1 MNYLRD
7 LLYNSGS
14 VREPKKS
21 STAEAFEA
29 SSSIADRKR
38 DAEVGTKQQKKK
50 STPRGDLLAL
60 LEANKEQYPT
70 DAENLHDPDE
80 AVEPS
85 SFTGGTDVLK
95 IEEINVAGQGDVR
108 SPGARRMLNNIAAYA
123 PQLPPDVGLLPP
135 RTPSP
140 RIDQWPVCCSEK
152 DSDPP
157 KYEQSTPS
165 PKPRKKKDESPVL
178 KGAITML
185 SEQLSPPGNKI
196 TDRWQLMS
204 EYRSLDSRLM
214 RLEVMEA
221 VMRIQIRAM
230 APSAT
235 DIIYEDDDSAWE
247 DLEDDSVEKYELA
260 CSSEYRDDGA
270 SIEIVDGG
278 DEGSTAGRD
287 LQDASYDE
295 CTGSTDESLTIIS
308 TLLPL
313 GMEPVN
319 SVVCGSNC
327 MQQEDKSDEKSD
339 VSEHLQ
345 SDWPYLAEMDESAE
359 FLRSNLKPGFCD
371 PFDDEDNR
379 SNITDD
385 KKLLPPRRLDYITR
399 SRPTTDRK
407 VNRLDDFD
415 DRSNQENRRARND
428 RRGNKSRLEHH
439 RPRSALSIDPFQFLR
454 DDFDYMNDNDLLPTS
469 DSDSECGQLQ
479 SITNQ
484 CSEPLDIGQ
493 NTISP
498 ELNAKV
504 TRDIMEMLDGKVDEG
519 LLKSPQGGRIGSSPP
534 GRQDTVQWTDLRSHA
549 SPTLSNRSGST
560 SSTLSTPRKSACKS
574 PKSVCR
580 RKGLHVRFNEFA
592 EVRVIRDI
600 DEPDSLDA
608 GGGWNW

>member
-14 VREPKKS
+14 VRERKS
-21 STAEAFEA
+21 STAEATGA
-29 SSSIADRKR
+29 SSSIADRKS
-38 DAEVGTKQQKKK
+38 DAEVETKQQKKK

-70 DAENLHDPDE
+70 DAENRHDPDE
-80 AVEPS
+80 AVGLS
-85 SFTGGTDVLK
+85 GFADGTDVLK
-95 IEEINVAGQGDVR
+95 IEDVNMAGQGDVR

-123 PQLPPDVGLLPP
+123 PRLPQDAGLVPP

-140 RIDQWPVCCSEK
+140 RIDQWPVCYSEE
-152 DSDPP
+152 DSEPP
-157 KYEQSTPS
+157 KYEQSTQS
-165 PKPRKKKDESPVL
+165 PKPHKTKDESPVL
-178 KGAITML
+178 RGAITML

-230 APSAT
+230 APSGT
-235 DIIYEDDDSAWE
+235 GIIYEDDDSAWE
-247 DLEDDSVEKYELA
+247 DVEDDRVEKYELA
-260 CSSEYRDDGA
+260 CRSEYRDDGA

-278 DEGSTAGRD
+278 DEGSNSGTD
-287 LQDASYDE
+287 QLDASYE
-295 CTGSTDESLTIIS
+295 ESTKSSTDESLTMMS

-313 GMEPVN
+313 GIEPVN
-319 SVVCGSNC
+319 SVICGSEC
-327 MQQEDKSDEKSD
+327 MQQEDKSEEKRD

-345 SDWPYLAEMDESAE
+345 SDWPYLAEMDQSAE

-385 KKLLPPRRLDYITR
+385 KKLLPPRRFDYTTR

-407 VNRLDDFD
+407 VNRLDEFGG
-415 DRSNQENRRARND
+415 RSNQENRRARND
-428 RRGNKSRLEHH
+428 RRGSASRREQH

-454 DDFDYMNDNDLLPTS
+454 DDFDYMNDSLPTS
-469 DSDSECGQLQ
+469 DSDSECGQLK
-479 SITNQ
+479 SITNHS
-484 CSEPLDIGQ
+484 SERLDDCQ

-504 TRDIMEMLDGKVDEG
+504 TRDIMKMLNGKVDEG
-519 LLKSPQGGRIGSSPP
+519 VLKSPQDGRIDSSPP
-534 GRQDTVQWTDLRSHA
+534 GRHDTVQWTDLRSHS
-549 SPTLSNRSGST
+549 SPTCSYRAGSI

-574 PKSVCR
+574 PKSVGR

-600 DEPDSLDA
+600 DEPEQS
-608 GGGWNW
+608 